1 MTKKLSNSITGSIP
15 TELLYF
21 KTKFNKV
28 LDERIELGEELY
40 NRPVE
45 TQTDLKRNKDEYYS
59 WSKYN
64 SEYLKKAFNKE
75 QNEYRKSYDDTD
87 SFFFGS
93 IGLRKSPLQDLKS
106 LKDKINHKV
115 NILKQIRSKTE
126 FMERNVLKSSLFKK
140 QELETNKT
148 QIFIVVGQDL
158 EAKDKTI
165 SFIENLGL
173 EAIVLE
179 DTTLL
184 LEKIKAYPNAK
195 FGIVL
200 YTANPTQE
208 KKLANSNTI
217 QKAQQNKI
225 LEHCFLMVKIGKNNV
240 CALVSENVDMPND
253 ISGAVYIS
261 MDESDQW
268 CNSLIK
274 ELKKAGYPI
283 NMKNYNCA

>member
-208 KKLANSNTI
+208 KKLTNSNAI

>member
-1 MTKKLSNSITGSIP
+1 MTKKLSNSNTGTIP

-40 NRPVE
+40 YRQVE
-45 TQTDLKRNKDEYYS
+45 TQADLKRNKDEYYS

-64 SEYLKKAFNKE
+64 SELLKKAFNKQ
-75 QNEYRKSYDDTD
+75 QNEYQKIYDDTD

-115 NILKQIRSKTE
+115 NILKQISSKTE
-126 FMERNVLKSSLFKK
+126 FMERNVLKSNLFKN

-148 QIFIVVGQDL
+148 QIFVVAGQDN
-158 EAKDKTI
+158 EARDKTTR
-165 SFIENLGL
+165 FIENLGL

-200 YTANPTQE
+200 YTANPTQDT
-208 KKLANSNTI
+208 KSANSNAK

-261 MDESDQW
+261 MDKSDQW
-268 CNSLIK
+268 SNSIIK

>member
-1 MTKKLSNSITGSIP
+1 MTKKLSNSIAGSIP

-140 QELETNKT
+140 QDLETNKT

-208 KKLANSNTI
+208 KKLTNSNAI

>member
-208 KKLANSNTI
+208 KKLANSNAI